1 VSGQQEDNHV
11 GRARIDPI
19 DLRQR
24 LAVLAA
30 AIAGTEDCV
39 ADTLERMAAVR
50 PEIAEGLRARAT
62 QARQNAA
69 MERNRAATYNLPAR
83 RAVPGSGQTGR

>member
-1 VSGQQEDNHV
+1 MSGQHEDNQV
-11 GRARIDPI
+11 DRARTDSI

-39 ADTLERMAAVR
+39 ADTLERMAVVR
-50 PEIAEGLRARAT
+50 PEIAEGLRARAS
-62 QARQNAA
+62 QARQYAA
-69 MERNRAATYNLPAR
+69 MERDRAATYNLPAR
-83 RAVPGSGQTGR
+83 PPYRFPRQAGS